1 MVLKG
6 PRNLLGATVPGK
18 LTWPSTGVRGG
29 AQPQHGQAPQQSQE
43 LLAAQGKSLVVEI
56 LSNILHVTACYA
68 ARPCP
73 KGPRGQWQAA
83 RVVGSRQTDLGLL
96 SLLIKK
102 KGTAHS
108 ARLSRSPLE
117 PHLG

>member
-6 PRNLLGATVPGK
+6 PRNLLGATVPGM
-18 LTWPSTGVRGG
+18 LAWPSTGVQGG
-29 AQPQHGQAPQQSQE
+29 AQPQHGQALQQGQE
-43 LLAAQGKSLVVEI
+43 LLAEKGKSLVVEI
-56 LSNILHVTACYA
+56 LGNILHVNTCYG

-73 KGPRGQWQAA
+73 KGPQGQWQAA
-83 RVVGSRQTDLGLL
+83 GVVGSRQTDHGLL
-96 SLLIKK
+96 LFKE